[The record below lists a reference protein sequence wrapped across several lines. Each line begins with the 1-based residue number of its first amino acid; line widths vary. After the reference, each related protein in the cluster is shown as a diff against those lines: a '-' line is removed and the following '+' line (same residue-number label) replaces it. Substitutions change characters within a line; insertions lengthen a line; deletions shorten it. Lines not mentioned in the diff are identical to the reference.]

1 MQIVSPSYI
10 VQYVAMFETL
20 REMSCLLHVDSACF
34 QSLGEAGTGVCK
46 AQGKGHPVSVAR

>member
-10 VQYVAMFETL
+10 VQYVVMFETL
-20 REMSCLLHVDSACF
+20 CEMSCLLHVDGVCF

-46 AQGKGHPVSVAR
+46 AQGKGRPVSVAS

>member
-1 MQIVSPSYI
+1 MQIISPSYI